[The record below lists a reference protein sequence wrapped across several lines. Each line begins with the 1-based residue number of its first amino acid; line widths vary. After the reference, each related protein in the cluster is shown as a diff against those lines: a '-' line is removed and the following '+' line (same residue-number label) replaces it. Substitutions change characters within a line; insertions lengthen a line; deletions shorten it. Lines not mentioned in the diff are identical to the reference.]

1 MKALIAVLLVV
12 TSLLSV
18 GCSSVKT
25 KVLAPNTAGA
35 FSGKSLVLSKYNEL
49 PDFPA
54 QTAVNVQFGVVGV
67 LTAISNG
74 NAIIRRNN
82 IQDPALGISRQL
94 AQGMQNSHGFNVT
107 EADDFVTVKSD
118 VPELAARYQDYDYVL
133 DVKTLGW
140 SSIYF
145 PTDWDNY
152 RVIYTAHAR
161 LISVDSGQVVA
172 EQLCS
177 HVPDYAD
184 TNQAPSYV
192 QLENG
197 TGLKATLNK
206 SIEYCVD
213 HIRATAQLYNEGQTE
228 NVAVAE

>member
-1 MKALIAVLLVV
+1 MKALITVLLVAI
-12 TSLLSV
+12 SLLSV

-25 KVLAPNTAGA
+25 KVLAPDTATA
-35 FSGKSLVLSKYNEL
+35 FSGKNLVLSKYNEL

-94 AQGMQNSHGFNVT
+94 AQGMQGSHGFNVT
-107 EADDFVTVKSD
+107 EAADFVAVKSD
-118 VPELAARYQDYDYVL
+118 VPELVSRYRDYDYVL

-197 TGLKATLNK
+197 RGLKATLNK

>member
-1 MKALIAVLLVV
+1 VKALITVFLVAI
-12 TSLLSV
+12 SLLSV

-25 KVLAPNTAGA
+25 KVLAPDTATA
-35 FSGKSLVLSKYNEL
+35 FSGKNLVLSKYNEL

-94 AQGMQNSHGFNVT
+94 AQGMQGSHGFNVT
-107 EADDFVTVKSD
+107 EAADFVAVKSD
-118 VPELAARYQDYDYVL
+118 VPELVSRYRDYDYVL

>member
-1 MKALIAVLLVV
+1 MKGLIAVLLVV
-12 TSLLSV
+12 ASLFSV

-25 KVLAPNTAGA
+25 KVLAPDTATA
-35 FSGKSLVLSKYNEL
+35 FSGKNLLLSKYNEL

-54 QTAVNVQFGVVGV
+54 QTAVNVQFGLVGV

-82 IQDPALGISRQL
+82 IQDPAMGISRQL
-94 AQGMQNSHGFNVT
+94 AQGMQANHGFNVT
-107 EADDFVTVKSD
+107 EATDFAAVKSD
-118 VPELAARYQDYDYVL
+118 VPALAARYQDYDYVL

-152 RVIYTAHAR
+152 RVIYSAHAR
-161 LISVDSGQVVA
+161 LISVETGQVVA
-172 EQLCS
+172 EQVCS

-197 TGLKATLNK
+197 TGLNATLNK

-213 HIRATAQLYNEGQTE
+213 HIRAAAQLYNEGQVE
-228 NVAVAE
+228 DVALVE